1 MIRRIQ
7 GSIIVLEKHMNRI
20 GRAWKRLPWK
30 SMLARVWR
38 IWIWPR
44 KKWPPAVSK
53 VNWKVLSRKHK
64 WKILAQDMARNQ
76 GRRHNSSKIRS
87 HQNMSLWAQDSRRN
101 QGIGN
106 TIVPPRGKC
115 RKLSVRIPLRKYSWN
130 GKKRRKIHMTSAERS
145 PRHLETVFL
154 TVSTNL
160 NCLVEEDSA

>member
-1 MIRRIQ
+1 MIRHIQ

-20 GRAWKRLPWK
+20 GRAWKKLPWK

-44 KKWPPAVSK
+44 KKWPLAVNR
-53 VNWKVLSRKHK
+53 VNLRVLSRRHK

-87 HQNMSLWAQDSRRN
+87 RQNMSLWAQDSRRN
-101 QGIGN
+101 QGIEN
-106 TIVPPRGKC
+106 TIALPRGKC

-130 GKKRRKIHMTSAERS
+130 GKRRRKIHMTSAERS
-145 PRHLETVFL
+145 PRHSEIVFL
-154 TVSTNL
+154 TVSTSL
-160 NCLVEEDSA
+160 NCWVGEGSA